1 MINKNSSFSFIAL
14 FSYISV
20 SSTAFAGE
28 QKSCE
33 NIAFELLPGSY
44 AVNGQTLGS
53 DGEYKEFDTEYQA
66 VAVDDD
72 SLDYKKGDKKFAD
85 WTISQDKS
93 VATNYEADGKVLS
106 TVEAAL
112 TCELIDEGRTVNL
125 IEQWTADEPT
135 GTQETE
141 NNQPLRWQY
150 KQTRMISNEA
160 TQGKTEVR
168 PANDHGNYFVTT
180 TYTAQKKPDGS
191 L

>member
-1 MINKNSSFSFIAL
+1 MINKNSSFSFITL
-14 FSYISV
+14 FSCISI
-20 SSTAFAGE
+20 SSTVFAGD

-44 AVNGQTLGS
+44 AVNGQTLGN

-66 VAVDDD
+66 VAIDDD

-85 WTISQDKS
+85 WTISQGKS

-112 TCELIDEGRTVNL
+112 TCELIDEGKTVNL
-125 IEQWTADEPT
+125 IEQWTADEPP

-141 NNQPLRWQY
+141 NNQPHRWQY
-150 KQTRMISNEA
+150 KQTRKISNEA

-180 TYTAQKKPDGS
+180 TYTAKKKPNGS